1 MGLRAATVT
10 AFLLLSLLGWGGPA
24 FAGAKAVQRYK
35 VVVDGQTFKVVRY
48 DNGTVK
54 VIDGGVFGPA
64 YSYNLRDQMR
74 QAAKQATGC
83 DIADDFDQDGKLIG
97 KLVCT
102 ALPAL

>member
-10 AFLLLSLLGWGGPA
+10 ASLLLSLLGSGRPA

-35 VVVDGQTFKVVRY
+35 ATVEGQTFKVIRY

-54 VIDGGVFGPA
+54 IVDGGMFGPG
-64 YSYNLRDQMR
+64 YSINERDRMR
-74 QAAKQATGC
+74 RAAKQATGC
-83 DIADDFDQDGKLIG
+83 EVADDFDQDGKLIG

-102 ALPAL
+102 AGPAL